1 MTNTHASC
9 IQYVPVATLGR
20 TAPGAAA
27 APTMV
32 HVTPLMAPVSV
43 IQDGSAVTAHSVRSL
58 NEMIN
63 DIHGGSYVVVF
74 LLLLFFFNNV
84 TVL

>member
-20 TAPGAAA
+20 TAPGAAD

-43 IQDGSAVTAHSVRSL
+43 IQDGSAATAHSVRSL
-58 NEMIN
+58 NEMIS
-63 DIHGGSYVVVF
+63 DIHGGSYV
-74 LLLLFFFNNV
+74 FFF
-84 TVL
+84 TMLLSYK